1 MEEVHKS
8 KDEIRAEMAA
18 KIEGL
23 PDGALQ
29 EKTRLIEER
38 VFDFANYLEA
48 RVVLMYLP
56 RKNEVNTDTIIR
68 RTFDLN
74 KIVVL
79 PRFEPGSKKIQLF
92 KVDDLQK
99 ELTPGSSGRLQPD
112 PARCR
117 AMPIDSIDI
126 AIVPGIVFDEKGG
139 RIGFGEGFFDRVIP
153 NLPITTRKVALA
165 LDEQVLSQIPSE
177 SLDKSVDI
185 IITDRRIIYKI

>member
-8 KDEIRAEMAA
+8 KEEIRAEMAA
-18 KIEGL
+18 KIQAL
-23 PDGALQ
+23 PDEEVR
-29 EKTRLIEER
+29 EKTRKIQER

-56 RKNEVNTDTIIR
+56 RENEVATRRIID
-68 RTFDLN
+68 RTYEYN
-74 KIVVL
+74 KIVVIPL
-79 PRFEPGSKKIQLF
+79 FETGSKKIRLF

-99 ELTPGSSGRLQPD
+99 DLRTDPSGRRQPD

-117 AMPIDSIDI
+117 PMPIDSIDI

-139 RIGFGEGFFDRVIP
+139 RIGFGEGYFDRLIP
-153 NLPITTRKVALA
+153 NLPITTRKVTLA
-165 LDEQVLSQIPSE
+165 LDEQVLPQIPSE

-185 IITDRRIIYKI
+185 IITDKRIIYKI

>member
-8 KDEIRAEMAA
+8 KDEIREEMAA
-18 KIEGL
+18 KIQEL
-23 PDGALQ
+23 PSAEVE
-29 EKTRLIEER
+29 EKTRRIHER

-48 RVVLMYLP
+48 RVVLIYLP
-56 RKNEVNTDTIIR
+56 RENEVTTERIID
-68 RTFDLN
+68 RTYDFN
-74 KIVVL
+74 KIVVI
-79 PRFEPGSKKIQLF
+79 PQFESGTRKSRLF
-92 KVDDLQK
+92 KVDDLHK
-99 ELTPGSSGRLQPD
+99 ELRNDGSGRKQPD

-117 AMPIDSIDI
+117 TMPVDSIDI

-139 RIGFGEGFFDRVIP
+139 RIGFGDGFYDRLIP

-165 LDEQVLSQIPSE
+165 LDEQVLPQIPSE

>member
-8 KDEIRAEMAA
+8 KEEIRAEMAA
-18 KIEGL
+18 KIQAL
-23 PDGALQ
+23 PDEEVR
-29 EKTRLIEER
+29 EKTRKIQER

-56 RKNEVNTDTIIR
+56 RENEVATRQIID
-68 RTFDLN
+68 RTYEYN
-74 KIVVL
+74 KIVVIPL
-79 PRFEPGSKKIQLF
+79 FETGSKKIRLF

-99 ELTPGSSGRLQPD
+99 DLRTDPSGRRQPD

-117 AMPIDSIDI
+117 PMPIDSIDI

-139 RIGFGEGFFDRVIP
+139 RIGFGEGYFDRLIP
-153 NLPITTRKVALA
+153 NLPITTRKVTLA
-165 LDEQVLSQIPSE
+165 LDEQVLPQIPSE

-185 IITDRRIIYKI
+185 IITDKRIIYKI